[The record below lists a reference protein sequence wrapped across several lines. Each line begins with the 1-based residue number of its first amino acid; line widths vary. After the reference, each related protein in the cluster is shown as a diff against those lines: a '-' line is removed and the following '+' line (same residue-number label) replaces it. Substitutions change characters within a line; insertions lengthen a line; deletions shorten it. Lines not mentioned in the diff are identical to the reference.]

1 MMMMMVIIG
10 AVLDSVGVGSVFWI
24 LSSMGMFILYR
35 HRSLLIHLIYFDYLA
50 IIKESENS
58 NDIINQVD
66 IVILLSTYNC
76 YIEMSDFLKPQ
87 TNMDF
92 PIPLNFLKGQ
102 MLLCVCSS
110 NFFLLVSVTFFPCNF
125 LVLGVAVHYP

>member
-1 MMMMMVIIG
+1 MMMVIIG
-10 AVLDSVGVGSVFWI
+10 AVLGSVGIGSVFWI
-24 LSSMGMFILYR
+24 LDSMGMFILYR

-66 IVILLSTYNC
+66 IVILPSAYNC
-76 YIEMSDFLKPQ
+76 CIEMSDFLKPQ

-92 PIPLNFLKGQ
+92 PIL
-102 MLLCVCSS
+102 
-110 NFFLLVSVTFFPCNF
+110 
-125 LVLGVAVHYP
+125 

>member
-24 LSSMGMFILYR
+24 LGSMGMFILYR
-35 HRSLLIHLIYFDYLA
+35 HRSLLIHLINFDYLA

-66 IVILLSTYNC
+66 IVILLSAYNC
-76 YIEMSDFLKPQ
+76 CIEMSDFLKPQ

-92 PIPLNFLKGQ
+92 PIL
-102 MLLCVCSS
+102 
-110 NFFLLVSVTFFPCNF
+110 
-125 LVLGVAVHYP
+125 